1 LKILVVHEVDYLEK
15 VIYEI
20 HEFPEMLASAGHE
33 VTFFQ
38 FQEGADRSKKNKFR
52 EREISGRV
60 YSDAR
65 IKLVGPHQFG
75 IPAVDRL
82 WATLSSW
89 PALYKVFRE
98 GRFDVVLNFAVPTY
112 GLQVL
117 AIAKSFGV
125 PVVHR
130 ALDVSHEIRESIY
143 RLPIL
148 AVEKILYRLVGTLS
162 ANNEAMMAYCKRL
175 SGRKKP
181 SYVNYPPLDLLHFS
195 SSTPN
200 DKTLRD
206 ELDIKEQDKVITY
219 MGSFFYFSGL
229 PECIHEFAKSLEGD
243 KGLKLL
249 LIGGGEQDKEL
260 RGLVKSLGLAE
271 RVIFTGFI
279 PYADLPRY
287 LKLSSVAINPLKI
300 SQVAAVAFPHKVLQ
314 YLASGL
320 AVVSTRLD
328 GLVSAIDGVEG
339 LHWEVSPE
347 ACIQKAVSVI
357 RAQNNWQQPES
368 VQAKLNQLFAPEAA
382 LESLMKTLQLAIGAR
397 ASK

>member
-20 HEFPEMLASAGHE
+20 HEFPEMLAAAGHE

-38 FQEGADRSKKNKFR
+38 FQEGADRFKMNMSR
-52 EREISGRV
+52 ERAISGRV
-60 YSDAR
+60 YPEAR

-75 IPAVDRL
+75 VPAIDRL

-89 PALYKVFRE
+89 PALYKVFRD
-98 GRFDVVLNFAVPTY
+98 GRFDIVLNFAVPTY

-148 AVEKILYRLVGTLS
+148 AVEKILYRLVGVLS
-162 ANNEAMMAYCKRL
+162 ANNEAMMNYCRRI
-175 SGRKKP
+175 SGRTKP
-181 SYVNYPPLDLLHFS
+181 SYVNYPPLDLEHFS
-195 SSTPN
+195 SSQLDTS
-200 DKTLRD
+200 LRNRLGII
-206 ELDIKEQDKVITY
+206 ERDKVITY

-229 PECIHEFAKSLEGD
+229 PECIHEFAKLTSDDGS
-243 KGLKLL
+243 LKLL
-249 LIGGGEQDKEL
+249 LIGGGEQDREL
-260 RGLVKSLGLAE
+260 RRLVKKLGLAE

-314 YLASGL
+314 YLASGS

-328 GLVSAIDGVEG
+328 GLVSAIDGIEG

-347 ACIQKAVSVI
+347 ACMQKAVSLI
-357 RAQNNWQQPES
+357 RSQNNWQQPES
-368 VQAKLNQLFAPEAA
+368 VQAKLNRLFAPKAA
-382 LESLMKTLQLAIGAR
+382 LESLMKTLQLAIEAQ